1 MIQQVV
7 AFSIVGLAALW
18 LLVRVLKRRATGNC
32 CGEAECPA
40 AKATARKIEGLAHRR
55 QASG

>member
-7 AFSIVGLAALW
+7 AFVLVGVAAGW
-18 LLVRVLKRRATGNC
+18 LVVRWWKRRATGNC

-40 AKATARKIEGLAHRR
+40 AKATARRIEQAARR
-55 QASG
+55 P